1 MYEITTINGST
12 LILAPFDSLETA
24 SLGIFIKIGSRYE
37 QKTLRGISHFLE
49 HMLFKGSKHYS
60 HRHIKQEIEG
70 RGGSLNGFTSQE
82 ITAYYAH
89 FLKKNIEPTLD
100 ILLDM
105 VCYPTLQEEEIKK
118 ERNVILEE
126 IKMYNDLPSSRAA
139 AILDALLW
147 PKHALGEEV
156 IGDIATVAKINRRDL
171 ARFQKTYYQPCNM
184 VICCSGDFD
193 LIRMSRLLRQRVEQ
207 KSSCLRLSAVAP
219 KALRGQQVT
228 VEAKKIE
235 QTHLCLGFRGV
246 SYNSKEKFI
255 IELLNVML
263 GANMSSRLFEELREK
278 RALCYDIS
286 SDARKYHDTGAF
298 VIHTGLDKRNI
309 EVALITI
316 LHELEKIKERKVGEK
331 ELNRAKDYMIGQI
344 SMGLER
350 PQGMMPYAAESYI
363 TTGKIY
369 TLEEIKSEI
378 ANISAADIQ
387 QISRAIFDFGA
398 VCVSCV
404 GDVEKD
410 HKTRIEN
417 ILRKKRG

>member
-1 MYEITTINGST
+1 MYEITTTNGVT
-12 LILAPFDSLETA
+12 LILAPFEGLETA

-37 QKTLRGISHFLE
+37 QKQLRGISHFLE
-49 HMLFKGSKHYS
+49 HMLFKGSRCYS

-105 VCYPTLQEEEIKK
+105 VRYPTLKEEEIKK

-139 AILDALLW
+139 AILDTLLW
-147 PKHALGEEV
+147 PHHSLGEEV
-156 IGDIATVAKINRRDL
+156 IGDTATVTKINRTDL
-171 ARFQKTYYQPCNM
+171 SRFQKTYYKPCSM
-184 VICCSGDFD
+184 VISCSGDFD
-193 LIRMSRLLRQRVEQ
+193 LVTVSRLLRERIQ
-207 KSSCLRLSAVAP
+207 KSSSHLQLKNIAP
-219 KALRGQQVT
+219 QSLQGQHVT

-235 QTHLCLGFRGV
+235 QTHLCVGFRGV
-246 SYNSKEKFI
+246 SYNSKEKFT
-255 IELLNVML
+255 IELLNVIL
-263 GANMSSRLFEELREK
+263 GANMSSRLFEEMREK

-298 VIHTGLDKRNI
+298 VIHAGLDKRNI
-309 EVALITI
+309 EVALTI
-316 LHELEKIKERKVGEK
+316 ILRELSRIKEQKVYEK
-331 ELNRAKDYMIGQI
+331 ELNRAKDYIIGQI

-369 TLEEIKSEI
+369 TLEEIKHEI
-378 ANISAADIQ
+378 TNISAAEIRDV
-387 QISRAIFDFGA
+387 SRKIFNFGA

-404 GDVEKD
+404 GDVEQN
-410 HKTRIEN
+410 HQERIAN
-417 ILRKKRG
+417 ILQKRR